1 MAEVSEKLRE
11 ALRRAVESQRR
22 DEPFER
28 SLGRALRANDM
39 DYETYISVVG
49 ELRDL
54 AKRKKTTM
62 ESAAMMLAEQ
72 DQGEQK

>member
-1 MAEVSEKLRE
+1 MAEVSEKVRE

-22 DEPFER
+22 DEPFEK
-28 SLGRALRANDM
+28 SLGRALRANDL
-39 DYETYISVVG
+39 DYDAYISLVS

-54 AKRKKTTM
+54 AKQKKTSL

-72 DQGEQK
+72 EQGEQK

>member
-1 MAEVSEKLRE
+1 MAEVSEKVRE

-28 SLGRALRANDM
+28 SLGRALRAAGL
-39 DYETYISVVG
+39 DYDAYISLVS

-54 AKRKKTTM
+54 SKRKKTTI

-72 DQGEQK
+72 DQGEKQ

>member
-1 MAEVSEKLRE
+1 MAEVSEKVRE

-22 DEPFER
+22 DESFEK
-28 SLGRALRANDM
+28 SLGRALRANDL
-39 DYETYISVVG
+39 DYDAYISLVS

-54 AKRKKTTM
+54 AKQKKTSL

-72 DQGEQK
+72 EQGEQK

>member
-1 MAEVSEKLRE
+1 MAEVSEKVRE

-22 DEPFER
+22 DEPFEK
-28 SLGRALRANDM
+28 SLGRALRANDL
-39 DYETYISVVG
+39 DYDAYISLVS

-54 AKRKKTTM
+54 AKRKKTTL

-72 DQGEQK
+72 EHGEQK